1 VKGGLIVELWTKGV
15 IDLRDKNEL
24 ESLENSTYIIERLLS
39 MLSRSSSDQW
49 ELFLLALEKTGQQH
63 LADMIRGKLTEDISG
78 FRFYNIV
85 LHVYTT

>member
-1 VKGGLIVELWTKGV
+1 VKRGLIAELWTKGV
-15 IDLRDKNEL
+15 IDHRDKNEL

-63 LADMIRGKLTEDISG
+63 LADMIRGKLTEDVSG
-78 FRFYNIV
+78 FRF
-85 LHVYTT
+85 